1 MTEDKGTA
9 LLAVPCL
16 MDYGFYFVV
25 YLSASSCMKF
35 MILSRP
41 AAFGCQYIFVSRYP
55 HHRRW

>member
-25 YLSASSCMKF
+25 YLSASW
-35 MILSRP
+35 
-41 AAFGCQYIFVSRYP
+41 V
-55 HHRRW
+55 

>member
-41 AAFGCQYIFVSRYP
+41 AAFWLSIYF
-55 HHRRW
+55 